1 MKFKLLSYF
10 PLLFFVLIDSSTNQN
25 VSRFKRFDGLSSS
38 EDYIFT
44 LPDITTD
51 FKDEYGKKIRLTAFK
66 TKSNDVILKNKSK
79 EEYGQLQWVSLG
91 NPSLVP
97 FKGTNLYF
105 EWKNQYLCAQV
116 SMLKDEHIALLKNK
130 ILSKIYFNFMLFK
143 KFQAYLLK

>member
-1 MKFKLLSYF
+1 MLFKQLS
-10 PLLFFVLIDSSTNQN
+10 LFSFLFVILFDSVTNKN
-25 VSRFKRFDGLSSS
+25 VSRSKRYESLNTN

-51 FKDEYGKKIRLTAFK
+51 FKDEHGKKVKLTAFK
-66 TKSNDVILKNKSK
+66 TKSNDVILNKRTI

-97 FKGTNLYF
+97 FYRTNRYF

-116 SMLKDEHIALLKNK
+116 SMLKQEHVALLKNK
-130 ILSKIYFNFMLFK
+130 ILGKI
-143 KFQAYLLK
+143 